1 MSAKTLILS
10 LNALFIGLLP
20 LYSIAESNLP
30 IKPATS
36 ASVKVVEQFVQAFN
50 EHSVERLLSYTT
62 DSVHWFN
69 LSGTKML
76 TETSSKNELGAAMA
90 DYFATL
96 ADAKATLTQVV
107 SSANY
112 VSTVE
117 KVTWSNEGEMS
128 SQCSLGVYELQ
139 QGKINAVWYYPAH
152 ACDPSADN
160 RHIEQAEI
168 GLLQDTRQ

>member
-10 LNALFIGLLP
+10 FNALLIVLYP
-20 LYSIAESNLP
+20 LYSIAESDVP
-30 IKPATS
+30 IKATTT
-36 ASVKVVEQFVQAFN
+36 APVAVVEKFVQAFN
-50 EHSVERLLSYTT
+50 DHSVERLLSYTT

-117 KVTWSNEGEMS
+117 RVTWSDEGELN
-128 SQCSLGVYELQ
+128 SQCSIGVYELQ
-139 QGKINAVWYYPAH
+139 QEKINAVWYYPAH
-152 ACDPSADN
+152 VCEPSVDN
-160 RHIEQAEI
+160 GASVQAE
-168 GLLQDTRQ
+168 LLQDTRQ

>member
-10 LNALFIGLLP
+10 LNALLIGIYP
-20 LYSIAESNLP
+20 LYAIAESDVP
-30 IKPATS
+30 MKPTTS
-36 ASVKVVEQFVQAFN
+36 ASVAVVEKFVQAFN
-50 EHSVERLLSYTT
+50 DHSVERLLAYTT

-117 KVTWSNEGEMS
+117 KVTWSDEGELN

-152 ACDPSADN
+152 ACEPSVANDP
-160 RHIEQAEI
+160 IVQAEI